1 MKKKLTLLGNAM
13 FKNNNFMKYYKNM
26 QYKCTSIGNT
36 LLIYIFIG

>member
-1 MKKKLTLLGNAM
+1 MKKKPTLLGNVM
-13 FKNNNFMKYYKNM
+13 FLKNIFMKYYKNM